1 MKKIIS
7 SLLIVLLFTNYIY
20 ATPNSKEILK
30 IKKIFGITDATE
42 FNITTSE
49 NSYDDGGSFKTLDYH
64 WKNNNTQYNVSTDV
78 SGNIFRYHVNYS
90 DNNDEFEFLTKEETI
105 KIATDFMNKLDS
117 KLVKQ
122 YRLSSMQTYAKN
134 GISTLYFNRYVNDT
148 IVSNDNITIDVLFNN
163 KSVYS
168 FDRTNSSAKF
178 KDENF
183 PKLEKALPKKNVF
196 SNVENTNPLRLS
208 YLVTGD
214 EKNQIGTLVY
224 THLLDTKPLDATTA
238 NPITIYTTAPKESS
252 KTDAASELSDIEI
265 TEIEK
270 IKNLRSEKEVQ
281 SFIEKN
287 FDTKDLKLDSKQLI
301 LDKNKKYY
309 YLFYYSTPKDSS
321 IRSFSVS
328 IDAKDL
334 SLLSFN
340 EYTMNADND
349 SKLSEKEA
357 INLASKFLKNFKHAK
372 NIDENNP
379 VTSTSNGTTTIL
391 YPRIE
396 NNIAVYSEGITILV
410 DNSSKKIFYYKTN
423 FSNAKFPSKSNI
435 INLEK
440 AKEFAMNDFSL
451 SYRYVGSKPTLIY
464 SYKDGTPILRASD
477 GTPISIVG
485 DEIQNPEINYENSEK
500 SKYKDEITMLTDLGI
515 GFYNLKDLQKSI
527 TIKEFITLM
536 ESIDSGATKY
546 IDYSFIPSQYE
557 DLEESDLENNLTYKN
572 AIKWILNSKGINDF
586 KNATEIWDKTIFKD
600 YDSIEKEYLAYYY
613 IAKSKGIYDKN
624 ESFQNQ
630 NISAD
635 EILHLI
641 YNAVIKNRKI

>member
-7 SLLIVLLFTNYIY
+7 SLLIVFLFTNYIY
-20 ATPNSKEILK
+20 ATSNSKEILK
-30 IKKIFGITDATE
+30 IKNIFGVTDATE

-49 NSYDDGGSFKTLDYH
+49 DTYDDGSAFKTLDYH
-64 WKNNNTQYNVSTDV
+64 WKNNDTQYNVSTDT
-78 SGNIFRYHVNYS
+78 SGNIFKYDVNYS
-90 DNNDEFEFLTKEETI
+90 DKKDEFKFLTKEETI
-105 KIATDFMNKLDS
+105 KIASDFMNKLDPN
-117 KLVKQ
+117 LIKQ
-122 YRLSSMQTYAKN
+122 YRLRDIQTYVKN
-134 GISTLYFNRYVNDT
+134 GSSTLYFNRYVNDT
-148 IVSNDNITIDVLFNN
+148 IISNDSITIDVFFNS
-163 KSVYS
+163 KSVCS
-168 FDRTNSSAKF
+168 FERTNSSSKF

-183 PKLEKALPKKNVF
+183 PKLEDALPKKNIF
-196 SNVENTNPLRLS
+196 SNIENTNPLRLS

-214 EKNQIGTLVY
+214 EKKQIGTLVY

-238 NPITIYTTAPKESS
+238 KPIVTYNNNYKDSS
-252 KTDAASELSDIEI
+252 KTDGTLALNDVEI

-270 IKNLRSEKEVQ
+270 IKNLKPEKEVQ
-281 SFIEKN
+281 SFIKKN
-287 FDTKDLKLDSKQLI
+287 FNTKDLKLDSKQLM
-301 LDKNKKYY
+301 LDKNKNYY

-321 IRSFSVS
+321 IRSISVS
-328 IDAKDL
+328 VDAKDL

-340 EYTMNADND
+340 EYTINTDND
-349 SKLSEKEA
+349 SEISKKEA

-379 VTSTSNGTTTIL
+379 VTLSSEGITTIL

-410 DNSSKKIFYYKTN
+410 DNSSKKVFDYKTN
-423 FSNAKFPSKSNI
+423 FSNAKFPAKSNI

-440 AKEFAMNDFSL
+440 AKEFAMNDFGL
-451 SYRYVGSKPTLIY
+451 SYGYVGSKPTLIY
-464 SYKDGTPILRASD
+464 SYKNGNTILRASD

-485 DEIQNPEINYENSEK
+485 DEIQNPEINYENLEK

-515 GFYNLKDLQKSI
+515 GFYNLKDLQRSI
-527 TIKEFITLM
+527 TIKEFINLM
-536 ESIDSGATKY
+536 ESIDSVTTKA

-557 DLEESDLENNLTYKN
+557 DLNQSDLENILTYKN
-572 AIKWILNSKGINDF
+572 AIKWILNSKGINNF
-586 KNATEIWDKTIFKD
+586 KNTTEIWDKTIFKD
-600 YDSIEKEYLAYYY
+600 YDNIEKEYLAYYY